1 MRQRLHRRWM
11 LALAVFTLAVTALF
25 GLFAMVFVY
34 TVEDRFLDRLLQQE
48 AQAQRAHFAAHGH
61 YGVTG
66 SQFIT
71 LHPSVASLP
80 PDLARVLAE
89 EPRRREVPGDDGRHY
104 HLLALQSAGAPPWL
118 VAEVSQQLIVRPM
131 RDELLRWLVGWG
143 LLMVALALLLGWW
156 LARRVTAPLEML
168 ALRVAQASPQRLPVA
183 VAGGLGAG
191 LGDNEIGD
199 VARAFD
205 ALLGRTKAFI
215 EREQAFTRDASHELR
230 TPLAVL
236 RLSIERLQAET
247 AVAAASAA
255 PGSAAPGSAAAAA
268 AAATDATAPL
278 QQQLAALHAATL
290 LMEQTVAT
298 LLLLAREDHAQQAA
312 VLAKVAEPVALLPL
326 VEQWVLAHA
335 AWLDRQTMTLEI
347 QLQRHHRLALPTPVL
362 QLAISSLLGNA
373 FSHGTRGGRVQLAF
387 EDGALVIR
395 NAGPALPPQAGAD
408 FGKGERSAGDGLG
421 LAILHRLLESRGGRL
436 RLNHADGLT
445 TAEVAD

>member
-1 MRQRLHRRWM
+1 MKQRLHRRWM

-25 GLFAMVFVY
+25 GLFAMAFVY
-34 TVEDRFLDRLLQQE
+34 TVEDRFLERLLQQE
-48 AQAQRAHFAAHGH
+48 AQAQRAHLAAFGQ
-61 YGVTG
+61 YGATG

-89 EPRRREVPGDDGRHY
+89 EPRRREAAGDEGRHY
-104 HLLALQSAGAPPWL
+104 HLLALQAAGAPPWL

-131 RDELLRWLVGWG
+131 RAELLRWLVGWG

-156 LARRVTAPLEML
+156 LARRVTAPLETL

-191 LGDNEIGD
+191 LGENEIGD

-205 ALLGRTKAFI
+205 ALLVRTQAFI

-247 AVAAASAA
+247 AADAA
-255 PGSAAPGSAAAAA
+255 PA
-268 AAATDATAPL
+268 ATAPM
-278 QQQLAALHAATL
+278 QHPLAALHAATL

-312 VLAKVAEPVALLPL
+312 MAVKAAEPVALLPL

-335 AWLDRQTMTLEI
+335 AWLDRQTMTLDI
-347 QLQRHHRLALPTPVL
+347 QLQRHDRLELPAPVL
-362 QLAISSLLGNA
+362 HLAIASLLGNA
-373 FSHGTRGGRVQLAF
+373 FAHGAVGGRVQLAF
-387 EDGALVIR
+387 EGGALVVR
-395 NAGPALPPQAGAD
+395 NPGPALPPGAGTE
-408 FGKGERSAGDGLG
+408 FGKGERSGGDGLG

-436 RLNHADGLT
+436 RLSHADGMT
-445 TAEVAD
+445 TAVVAD